1 MEEVTTPS
9 PRYVRANG
17 IELAYEA
24 FGSQDGEAMLLVAG
38 LGAQMVTWQPTF
50 CAALARR
57 GFHVV
62 RYDSRDVGLSQKF
75 PGSAYTTADMADDAA
90 GLIAR
95 LGISPAHVVGQS
107 LGGMVAQELAIRH
120 PLRVRSLAL
129 FSSTPDLSH
138 FTELAASVGGPLPAA
153 EREEF
158 ISRYSESE
166 AMFASPDYPADQ
178 EWLRKVGG
186 LVYDRDWYPEGRD
199 RHIHA
204 LLTAPALTASL
215 GSVGVPAL
223 VVHGGSDP
231 LIRPSGGEALAGAI
245 PGAELRIVPGMG
257 HTLPTPLLDELAGAA
272 AANARRAQLPS
283 IHVLHQASG

>member
-38 LGAQMVTWQPTF
+38 LGAQPTF

-166 AMFASPDYPADQ
+166 A
-178 EWLRKVGG
+178 
-186 LVYDRDWYPEGRD
+186 
-199 RHIHA
+199 
-204 LLTAPALTASL
+204 
-215 GSVGVPAL
+215 
-223 VVHGGSDP
+223 
-231 LIRPSGGEALAGAI
+231 
-245 PGAELRIVPGMG
+245 
-257 HTLPTPLLDELAGAA
+257 
-272 AANARRAQLPS
+272 
-283 IHVLHQASG
+283 